1 MSERVEVLELDL
13 TNVQKE
19 AQDTGKTLKDL
30 RGEVKEL
37 RQTLENTEIGTEKFG
52 QTLSEL
58 TVKQQELTNVT
69 KSGVAAQKGSYNEL
83 VNQMAILKKQWRS
96 TSDEV
101 ERAALGDQILEIN
114 NKLKELDST
123 IGNHQREV
131 GNYRQVLKGLKEE
144 LLTLEEGTAE
154 YNEKLAQAAEISQ
167 KMQDVNEFVSAS
179 AADLG
184 DHMQNL
190 VGAASGISGAF
201 QTVQASLNLMGVE
214 SEGVTKMIATMQ
226 NVMAIT
232 SGLQAIEGS
241 IDAFKRLSIAV
252 KSSTLFQKLFTKSRV
267 EDIAT
272 TKASTAAHGANTAA
286 VKAGTMALKGLKTA
300 LITTGIGALVVGLG
314 HLVDKLSSTEEE
326 TEDVNKELQEF
337 VSIMDELDK
346 RFRRSAMFAEIST
359 INKYAEA
366 VREAGSDI
374 EKLRQARR
382 DFEDQSDIDKRS
394 NLFDRES
401 AVYEKRLEV
410 LQKINLLLNANID
423 LTETSMEDA
432 YRLLSEKFL
441 EGDALGKFSTTL
453 RQALINFSKNYV
465 ELTEENNNIQLQ
477 KAQIQLDDTNA
488 LVDAMLEGEE
498 RRVERQEKLLEEH
511 KEQLRET
518 IKTDSNFATERA
530 KILKELDQLQ
540 FDATQSPEEDPH
552 KVEIATLEREL
563 EAKKLIYKNYY
574 ETVRKD
580 EKDNIIARLITEE
593 EYNQALEDLTTIY
606 TEKIGKVRIEQ
617 AKAADAEILAERAE
631 LQKRID
637 EISQDAMKSLA
648 GVYRKMDIAS
658 EQSNRTQNFVELAKQ
673 TQIILGAEREA
684 LIAQQDSLNTLK
696 NELIKESKDVTLVN
710 EALAENADALT
721 LNAEMMKTALA
732 DQKASQLESVAD
744 TIAGVQ
750 ESLDTIMSLEM
761 GSQLGEEF
769 SIAFTAIQEGLGQ
782 TSELLKTGSKEWTV
796 YGKMAA
802 SGLNAAANILSS
814 IANKQSD
821 ETEEGFEKQKK
832 LQIAAATMAMFGG
845 VVNAITSAFNPA
857 NAWMTIYGQSAAA
870 SAMSALVLT
879 SGLMQI
885 NQIKK
890 QKFDGESTASS
901 SPTLSALQMV
911 DTGVQATTNIDG
923 ASVEG
928 TVTDTRVY
936 VVESDITST
945 QHNIK
950 TTVSEATF

>member
-19 AQDTGKTLKDL
+19 AQETGKTLKDL
-30 RGEVKEL
+30 RSEVKEL
-37 RQTLENTEIGTEKFG
+37 RQTLENTEIGTEEFG

-58 TVKQQELTNVT
+58 TMKQQELTNVT

-83 VNQMAILKKQWRS
+83 VNQMAVLKKQWRS
-96 TSDEV
+96 TTDEV

-114 NKLKELDST
+114 NKLKELDAT

-131 GNYRQVLKGLKEE
+131 GNYKQVLKGLKEE

-154 YNEKLAQAAEISQ
+154 YNEKLAQAAEIAQ

-201 QTVQASLNLMGVE
+201 QTVQATLNLIGVE

-241 IDAFKRLSIAV
+241 VDAFKRLSIAV

-267 EDIAT
+267 EDIAM
-272 TKASTAAHGANTAA
+272 TKASTAAHVANTTA
-286 VKAGTMALKGLKTA
+286 VKASTIALKGLKTA

-314 HLVDKLSSTEEE
+314 YLVEKLVSTEEE

-346 RFRRSAMFAEIST
+346 KFKRSAMFTEIST

-366 VREAGSDI
+366 VREARGDV

-382 DFEDQSDIDKRS
+382 DFEVQSEADKR
-394 NLFDRES
+394 
-401 AVYEKRLEV
+401 
-410 LQKINLLLNANID
+410 INLLEREITVNEERMKILQRLNLLLDANID
-423 LTETSMEDA
+423 LTKTSMEDA
-432 YRLLSEKFL
+432 YRTLAEKFA
-441 EGDALGKFSTTL
+441 EGNALNKFDDGL
-453 RQALINFSKNYV
+453 KQVLINLSKNFV
-465 ELTEENNNIQLQ
+465 ELTEENDNIQLQ
-477 KAQIQLDDTNA
+477 NAQIKLDDTNA
-488 LVDAMLEGEE
+488 IVDAILADEE
-498 RRVERQEKLLEEH
+498 QRVERQKELLEQH

-518 IKTDSNFATERA
+518 LKTESDFAKERG
-530 KILKELDQLQ
+530 KILEELDQLQ
-540 FDATQSPEEDPH
+540 FDATQSQEEDQYN
-552 KVEIATLEREL
+552 VEIATLEREL

-574 ETVRKD
+574 ETVLTDAKG
-580 EKDNIIARLITEE
+580 NVTARLITEE
-593 EYNQALEDLTTIY
+593 EYNQALEDLTILY
-606 TEKIGKVRIEQ
+606 TEKIGNVRIEQ
-617 AKAADAEILAERAE
+617 EKEVNNKILEERDQ

-637 EISQDAMKSLA
+637 KITEDAMKSLA
-648 GVYRKMDIAS
+648 GIYRKMDIAT

-673 TQIILGAEREA
+673 TQIVLGAEREA

-696 NELIKESKDVTLVN
+696 DELIAQSKDVTLVN
-710 EALAENADALT
+710 EALAETADALS
-721 LNAEMMKTALA
+721 LNTEMMKTAVA
-732 DQKASQLESVAD
+732 NQKAAQLESVAD
-744 TIAGVQ
+744 TISGVQ

-761 GSQLGEEF
+761 GNQLGEEF
-769 SIAFTAIQEGLGQ
+769 SIAFNAIQDGLSM
-782 TSELLKTGSKEWTV
+782 TSELLKNGSKEWTA

-814 IANKQSD
+814 IADKQND

-832 LQIAAATMAMFGG
+832 LQIAAATMAMLGG

-870 SAMSALVLT
+870 ATMSALVLT

-890 QKFDGESTASS
+890 QKFDGETTASS

-928 TVTDTRVY
+928 TITDTRVY
-936 VVESDITST
+936 VVESDITTT